1 MKNKGIILLLAL
13 AGLFSTISC
22 NDAIDI
28 VQDGEVSNPYDVFR
42 NAKDV
47 RRGVSGIYNSLPGEA
62 EVNFVSV
69 FTDEVA
75 IGLEN
80 GGQGLIGGEYGFY
93 MDTGNPFASSTWSS
107 YYGLINRIN
116 RLIEI
121 SDKLITELPAQA
133 SELRDQQAEMYAL
146 RAYANYKLFAYFTPD
161 YTNPS
166 GYSIIK
172 LDKVPSADLNETL
185 GRSTV
190 AEIKNFILSDLEKAE
205 TLRGSGWA
213 TIDYVT
219 TSFINAVRVKLFAMT
234 GDYTDVLTY
243 GQTILNRSDAQ
254 LATPEEYLQ
263 MFPRAQIPATQDVA
277 IGKEIIFKLKRTIN
291 GGRAVAAAWY
301 SIDVSANGSYF
312 YEMGRSLYNQ
322 LDGLDNANAGTAYG
336 PRNDVRYNVNL
347 DGDTDVATNY
357 ASLGPADYRT
367 NDILLIGK
375 YQGKQGAR
383 LQNDI
388 MVFRSSDILLAM
400 AEARAAQGAYTSS
413 SSDPDD
419 LIDNYESVQ
428 SIIYNLRAKRW
439 RPADPTRPT
448 PDFSGISMPVITNAQ
463 SAWKAILDER
473 RVELAFEG
481 QRYLDMKRLGKKAG
495 SAGFE
500 RYSKDCAVNGSC
512 NLPIDDHRMTLPIP
526 NSEMNANPVI
536 KAQQN
541 PGY

>member
-28 VQDGEVSNPYDVFR
+28 RQDGEVSDPYDVFR

-47 RRGVSGIYNSLPGEA
+47 KRGVSGIYNSLPGES
-62 EVNFVSV
+62 EVEFVSV

-93 MDTGNPFASSTWSS
+93 MDRGNAFASSTWGS
-107 YYGLINRIN
+107 YYSVINRIN
-116 RLIEI
+116 RLIEV
-121 SDKLITELPAQA
+121 SDKLIIELPQQA
-133 SELRDQQAEMYAL
+133 SELKDQQAELYAL

-161 YTNPS
+161 YSNPS

-172 LDKVPSADLNETL
+172 LDRVPSKELNETL

-190 AEIKNFILSDLEKAE
+190 AEIKSFILSDLEKAE
-205 TLRGSGWA
+205 SLRSSGWS
-213 TIDYVT
+213 TVDYVT
-219 TSFINAVRVKLFAMT
+219 PGFINAVRVKLFAMT
-234 GDYTDVLTY
+234 GDSSEVLTY
-243 GQTILNRSDAQ
+243 GEAILNRADMQ
-254 LATPEEYLQ
+254 LANASQYTQL
-263 MFPRAQIPATQDVA
+263 FPRSEMAPTDDVN

-291 GGRAVAAAWY
+291 GGGAVAGAWY
-301 SIDVSANGSYF
+301 SIEVSGDGSYF

-322 LDGLDNANAGTAYG
+322 LDGLDSDKTGTAYG
-336 PRNDVRYNVNL
+336 DRNDVRYNVNL
-347 DGDTDVATNY
+347 DAQTEVATNY
-357 ASLGPADYRT
+357 ASLSAADYRN

-388 MVFRSSDILLAM
+388 MIFRSSDILLAM
-400 AEARAAQGAYTSS
+400 AEARAAQGNLTAAST
-413 SSDPDD
+413 DPDD
-419 LIDNYESVQ
+419 LVGDYTSVQ
-428 SIIYNLRAKRW
+428 SILFNLRFNRW
-439 RPADPTRPT
+439 TGAATDIVLPNVSTQQA
-448 PDFSGISMPVITNAQ
+448 AY
-463 SAWKAILDER
+463 KAILDER

-495 SAGFE
+495 SPGFE
-500 RYSKDCAVNGSC
+500 RYSKDCAVNGAC
-512 NLPIDDHRMTLPIP
+512 NLPINDHRMTLPIP
-526 NSEMNANPVI
+526 NSEINANPVI
-536 KAQQN
+536 KGQQN